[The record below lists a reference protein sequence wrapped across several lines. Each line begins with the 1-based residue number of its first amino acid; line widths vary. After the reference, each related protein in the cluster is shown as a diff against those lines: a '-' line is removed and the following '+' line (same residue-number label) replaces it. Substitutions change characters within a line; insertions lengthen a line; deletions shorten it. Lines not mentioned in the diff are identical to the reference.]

1 MKDEIQKVT
10 LGTNEALRV
19 TAEGEFIWHP
29 EADAMIEE
37 GDFTSSPAMR
47 HILRALRK
55 ALAAPV
61 QKGAIGA
68 AYQKSPWD
76 EKGISMPPPAALD
89 LQAELDATNRQVEIL
104 SDALAESRRA
114 VNALVALARADERE
128 ACAKVCDDIG
138 EDLWSLYKGRA
149 PYTGK
154 EEGRADMHVQ
164 GKSDGADECAA
175 AIRARGE
182 TK

>member
-1 MKDEIQKVT
+1 MKYTINELANSKGVSQPVR
-10 LGTNEALRV
+10 EAL
-19 TAEGEFIWHP
+19 
-29 EADAMIEE
+29 
-37 GDFTSSPAMR
+37 
-47 HILRALRK
+47 
-55 ALAAPV
+55 
-61 QKGAIGA
+61 
-68 AYQKSPWD
+68 
-76 EKGISMPPPAALD
+76 
-89 LQAELDATNRQVEIL
+89 LQMEAELNATNRQVEIL
-104 SDALAESRRA
+104 SDALAESRRE
-114 VNALVALARADERE
+114 VDALVALARADERE
-128 ACAKVCDDIG
+128 ACARVCDDIG